1 MTLATVVLGVLAL
14 GMLAYAWMKGDGSH
28 LKGITFGWQTMRRTA
43 PLLIIAFV
51 IVGYVEALE
60 PQELIRRWIGPES
73 GLSGLVLAEG
83 VGMLLPGGPYAV
95 FPIIA
100 VLYEAGA
107 GLAPTITLITSWAT
121 LAFISVSFELPFM
134 GWRFTAVR
142 WGLGLVIPLIVGIA
156 ARLLFG
162 G

>member
-1 MTLATVVLGVLAL
+1 MTLATIVLVVLAL
-14 GMLAYAWMKGDGSH
+14 VLLVYAWLQHDGSH
-28 LKGITFGWQTMRRTA
+28 VDGIKFGWQTVRRTA
-43 PLLIIAFV
+43 PLLLVAFV
-51 IVGYVEALE
+51 IVGYVEALGPE
-60 PQELIRRWIGPES
+60 NLVRQWIGPES
-73 GLSGLVLAEG
+73 GLSGILLAEVVG
-83 VGMLLPGGPYAV
+83 VLLPGGPYAV

-107 GLAPTITLITSWAT
+107 GIAPTITLITSWAT

-142 WGLGLVIPLIVGIA
+142 WGLGLLIPLVAGIA
-156 ARLLFG
+156 AELLFG